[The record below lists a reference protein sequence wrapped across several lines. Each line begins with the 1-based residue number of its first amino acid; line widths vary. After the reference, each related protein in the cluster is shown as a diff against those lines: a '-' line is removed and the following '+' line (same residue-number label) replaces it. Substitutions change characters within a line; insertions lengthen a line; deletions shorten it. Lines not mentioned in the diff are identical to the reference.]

1 MKIILLQSHENLGK
15 VGDIVNV
22 KPGFARNYLI
32 PNRIA
37 SLATKQNIKSLE
49 LFLKSQELKE
59 AKNRV
64 NLEALSKKLNSLTL
78 KFAVNTGED
87 DKMFGSITSQMI
99 ADELEKQEYVIDKK
113 EIILEEPIKS
123 LGNHKVEINLGYEL
137 ETKIKIKVSASE
149 LIYYYVCRGFYTY
162 SII

>member
-32 PNRIA
+32 PNRIG

-78 KFAVNTGED
+78 KFSVNTGED

-99 ADELEKQEYVIDKK
+99 ADELEKQDYVVDKK

-137 ETKIKIKVSASE
+137 ATKIKVKVLASE
-149 LIYYYVCRGFYTY
+149 
-162 SII
+162 

>member
-1 MKIILLQSHENLGK
+1 MKIILLQSYENLGK

-32 PNRIA
+32 PNRIG

-78 KFAVNTGED
+78 KFSVNTGED

-99 ADELEKQEYVIDKK
+99 SDELEKQEYIVDKK

-123 LGNHKVEINLGYEL
+123 LGNHKIEINLGYEL

-149 LIYYYVCRGFYTY
+149 
-162 SII
+162 

>member
-1 MKIILLQSHENLGK
+1 MKMILLQSYESLGK
-15 VGDIVNV
+15 VGDIINV
-22 KPGFARNYLI
+22 KPGFGRNYLI

-49 LFLKSQELKE
+49 LFLKSQEIKE

-78 KFAVNTGED
+78 KFSVNTGED

-99 ADELEKQEYVIDKK
+99 SDELEKQEYIVDKK

-123 LGNHKVEINLGYEL
+123 LGSYKVVINLGYEL
-137 ETKIKIKVSASE
+137 DTKIKVKVSASK
-149 LIYYYVCRGFYTY
+149 
-162 SII
+162 

>member
-1 MKIILLQSHENLGK
+1 MKIILLQSYENLGK

-32 PNRIA
+32 PNRIG

-78 KFAVNTGED
+78 KFSVNAGED
-87 DKMFGSITSQMI
+87 DKMFGSVTSQMI
-99 ADELEKQEYVIDKK
+99 ADELEKQEYIIDKK
-113 EIILEEPIKS
+113 EIVLEEPIKS

-149 LIYYYVCRGFYTY
+149 
-162 SII
+162 

>member
-32 PNRIA
+32 PNRIG
-37 SLATKQNIKSLE
+37 SIATKQNIKSLE

-78 KFAVNTGED
+78 KFSVNAGED
-87 DKMFGSITSQMI
+87 DKMFGSVTSQMI
-99 ADELEKQEYVIDKK
+99 TDELEKQEYIIDKK
-113 EIILEEPIKS
+113 EILLEEPIKS

-149 LIYYYVCRGFYTY
+149 
-162 SII
+162 

>member
-149 LIYYYVCRGFYTY
+149 
-162 SII
+162 

>member
-32 PNRIA
+32 PNRIG

-78 KFAVNTGED
+78 KFSVNAGED
-87 DKMFGSITSQMI
+87 EKMFGSVTSQMI
-99 ADELEKQEYVIDKK
+99 ADELEKQEYIVDKK
-113 EIILEEPIKS
+113 EIVLEEPIKS
-123 LGNHKVEINLGYEL
+123 LGNHKIEINLGYEL

-149 LIYYYVCRGFYTY
+149 
-162 SII
+162 

>member
-32 PNRIA
+32 PNRIG
-37 SLATKQNIKSLE
+37 SIATKQNIKSLE

-78 KFAVNTGED
+78 KFSVNAGED
-87 DKMFGSITSQMI
+87 EKMFGSVTSQMI
-99 ADELEKQEYVIDKK
+99 ADELEKQEYIIDKK
-113 EIILEEPIKS
+113 EIVLEEPIKS
-123 LGNHKVEINLGYEL
+123 LGNHKIEINLGYEL

-149 LIYYYVCRGFYTY
+149 
-162 SII
+162 

>member
-99 ADELEKQEYVIDKK
+99 ADELEKQEYLIDKK
-113 EIILEEPIKS
+113 EIVLEEPIKS

-137 ETKIKIKVSASE
+137 ETKIKVKVTASE
-149 LIYYYVCRGFYTY
+149 
-162 SII
+162 

>member
-1 MKIILLQSHENLGK
+1 MKMILLQSYKSLGK
-15 VGDIVNV
+15 VGDIINV
-22 KPGFARNYLI
+22 KPGFGRNYLI

-49 LFLKSQELKE
+49 LFLKSQEIKE

-78 KFAVNTGED
+78 KFSVNAGED
-87 DKMFGSITSQMI
+87 DKMFGSVTSQMI
-99 ADELEKQEYVIDKK
+99 TDELEKQEYIVDKK
-113 EIILEEPIKS
+113 EIVLEEPIKS

-149 LIYYYVCRGFYTY
+149 
-162 SII
+162 

>member
-99 ADELEKQEYVIDKK
+99 ADELEKKEYIVDKK

-149 LIYYYVCRGFYTY
+149 
-162 SII
+162 

>member
-59 AKNRV
+59 AKNRI

-78 KFAVNTGED
+78 KFSVNTGED

-99 ADELEKQEYVIDKK
+99 ADELEKQEYLIDKK
-113 EIILEEPIKS
+113 EIVLEEPIKS

-137 ETKIKIKVSASE
+137 ETKIKVKVSASE
-149 LIYYYVCRGFYTY
+149 
-162 SII
+162 